1 MPTSCV
7 CEGGLRRTLEDDL
20 DRYVF
25 LLPLPRGVAGR
36 LAALRVGLL
45 TQGLWATTA
54 YRARHYAHYRRRS
67 PLLRAILDIVHRV
80 VGAVT
85 GVHIDHHAHVG
96 PGLKL
101 PHGGRIVIGP
111 VRIGT
116 NCNIFQGVTLGA
128 SQTTIVERSSQTDLP
143 TLGDR
148 VWVGPGA
155 VVAGGVDGGNDAV
168 VGAHSQRVRAGPA
181 RAGLI
186 GVPARLVSRQGSFT
200 QIEYRDMES
209 DDERKLALADLDT
222 DPEPVR

>member
-1 MPTSCV
+1 MPTSCG
-7 CEGGLRRTLEDDL
+7 CEGGLRRTLEEDL

-36 LAALRVGLL
+36 LAALRTGLL

-54 YRARHYAHYRRRS
+54 YRVSHHAHYYHRS
-67 PLLRAILDIVHRV
+67 PLLLAVLTFVHRV
-80 VGAVT
+80 VGAMT

-101 PHGGRIVIGP
+101 PHGGRVVIGP
-111 VRIGT
+111 VRIGS

-128 SQTTIVERSSQTDLP
+128 SQTTIAERSSRSDMP

-155 VVAGGVDGGNDAV
+155 VVAGGVEIGNDAV
-168 VGAHSQRVRAGPA
+168 VGANSLLVRDVPA
-181 RAGLI
+181 RGVMV

-222 DPEPVR
+222 DPEPAR